1 VVCAYGIDTAGGG
14 GRELGCRW
22 LVVPTGPPFGSLDHV
37 TRSGNTVT
45 VSGWTIDP
53 DTRDAID
60 VHLVVGS
67 QVLAVRAAGERID
80 VGRAFPAYGP
90 AHGYTGTFTI
100 SGSGIPVCAYAIN
113 TGGGSN
119 TLLGCRTV

>member
-1 VVCAYGIDTAGGG
+1 
-14 GRELGCRW
+14 
-22 LVVPTGPPFGSLDHV
+22 
-37 TRSGNTVT
+37 
-45 VSGWTIDP
+45 
-53 DTRDAID
+53 